1 MTQKSRKLDIKLLKK
16 LSIAQMQTDMSI
28 NILVD
33 HTRWAYCLSF
43 KAFSNY
49 WAGSIF
55 AVHKL

>member
-1 MTQKSRKLDIKLLKK
+1 
-16 LSIAQMQTDMSI
+16 MQTDMSI

-33 HTRWAYCLSF
+33 RTRWAYCLSF